1 MIKFYIHLSLF
12 LFIGNFV
19 FGQINETNTKPFC
32 IGETYI
38 IKSSVLKEDRLLN
51 VYLPATFDVS
61 NTYPVVYLLDGSAK
75 EDFLH
80 IVGLFQFFN
89 LQFQLP
95 EFIIV
100 GIENVD
106 RKRDFTFT
114 TKDSTM
120 KKELPTSGGS
130 EKFIQFLE
138 TEVKMYVEQH
148 FKTSGINYLIGQS
161 LGGLLATEILLKKP
175 NLFTHYLIVSPSL
188 WWDNQSLLKQ
198 AKTLLEKQTTTVP
211 YVYVSVG
218 GMEHPV
224 MRKDAKKIYKLLK
237 SSAKIT
243 KLDFLELRK
252 ETHASILHQSINEA
266 LKLLQK
272 EK

>member
-1 MIKFYIHLSLF
+1 VRKLIVS
-12 LFIGNFV
+12 FV
-19 FGQINETNTKPFC
+19 LLCLANTAWTQVEKTTSVPFC
-32 IGETYI
+32 IGETHT
-38 IKSSVLKEDRLLN
+38 IKSAVLKEDRMLN
-51 VYLPATFDVS
+51 VYLPATFDAS
-61 NTYPVVYLLDGSAK
+61 KTYPVLYLLDGSAK

-106 RKRDFTFT
+106 RKRDFTFP

-138 TEVKMYVEQH
+138 TEVKIYVEQH

-198 AKTLLEKQTTTVP
+198 APSLLEKQSTNVP

-218 GMEHPV
+218 GKEHPV

-243 KLDFLELRK
+243 KLDFLELPK

-266 LKLLQK
+266 LKIIELK
-272 EK
+272 